1 MEVDTTVYRVVG
13 TEVTISPSAATLI
26 VCRRTI
32 SILKDGKA
40 IVGRDLFA
48 FMLCA
53 AQLVHLYL
61 IHSDLEKSGTQENTL
76 DKIAR
81 AESTLERVDSSGI
94 VSRSLT

>member
-1 MEVDTTVYRVVG
+1 
-13 TEVTISPSAATLI
+13 
-26 VCRRTI
+26 
-32 SILKDGKA
+32 
-40 IVGRDLFA
+40 
-48 FMLCA
+48 MLCA